1 MHEVVFI
8 QERADTWEQLE
19 AVVEEGAKVPPDEV
33 ADLYVQVTDD
43 LAYARTFYPESEVVA
58 YLNTLAQKTHRQ
70 LYRGRASRPQRVRR
84 FWMQEVPT
92 AIRNARGA
100 LLLSALLFA
109 VAVAIGTLSAL
120 HDSSFV
126 RLIMGEHYVNM
137 TLQNISEGDP
147 MAVYKQMQQTEM
159 FVSIAVNN
167 IYVSF
172 LAFVLGIFFSLGTAY
187 VLIQNGIMLGSFHIL
202 FYEEGLLW
210 EALLVIYIHGTLEI
224 AAIVVAGGAGLVLG
238 NSFLFPGTL
247 PRLVSLRRGAKQ
259 GLKIIIG
266 LVPVFVVAALLEA
279 FVTRYTEM
287 PIAASLSV
295 IVGSLVFL
303 GWYFVYVPFYAPQSD
318 NFPS

>member
-19 AVVEEGAKVPPDEV
+19 AGVEEGAKVPPDEV

-303 GWYFVYVPFYAPQSD
+303 GWEFVYVPFYAPQSD

>member
-19 AVVEEGAKVPPDEV
+19 AVVEDEVEVPPDEV
-33 ADLYVQVTDD
+33 SDLYVQVTDD
-43 LAYARTFYPESEVVA
+43 LAYARTFYPESEVVE

-70 LYRGRASRPQRVRR
+70 LYRGRATRPQRIRR
-84 FWMQEVPT
+84 FWMQAVPS
-92 AIRNARGA
+92 AVRKAQSE
-100 LLLSALLFA
+100 LVLSALIFGL
-109 VAVAIGTLSAL
+109 AVAIGTLSAL
-120 HDSSFV
+120 QDSSFV
-126 RLIMGEHYVNM
+126 RLIMGDHYVNM
-137 TLQNISEGDP
+137 TLDNIAQGDP

-167 IYVSF
+167 VYVSF
-172 LAFVLGIFFSLGTAY
+172 LAFVLGTFFSLGTAY

-224 AAIVVAGGAGLVLG
+224 AAIIIAGGAGLVLG

-247 PRLVSLRRGAKQ
+247 PRLASLQRGARR
-259 GLKIIIG
+259 GLKIVIG
-266 LVPVFVVAALLEA
+266 LVPVFVLAALLEA

-287 PIAASLSV
+287 PVVASLIV
-295 IVGSLVFL
+295 IIGSLVFL
-303 GWYFVYVPFYAPQSD
+303 GWYFVYLPFYAPRSGV
-318 NFPS
+318 SSS